1 MAIVTLRLAAPAVGT
16 AGNDLRTAI
25 GRSPVAGT
33 LVRCSFFASTT
44 LTGAATNNRTL
55 SLLNGGAAGTGTTSM
70 ASKNFANGT
79 NATAQSDTVI
89 TLSGTAANLVVAAG
103 DVLQWDSL
111 HVGTGLA
118 DPGGLVEVDIQT
130 SLAG

>member
-1 MAIVTLRLAAPAVGT
+1 MALVTLRLAAPAVAT
-16 AGNDLRTAI
+16 AGNSLRTAI

-33 LVRCSFFASTT
+33 VVRCSFFASTT

-55 SLLNGGAAGTGTTSM
+55 SLFNGGAAGTGTTSA
-70 ASKNFANGT
+70 ASKNFASGT

-89 TLSGTAANLVVAAG
+89 TLSGTAANLAVALN

-111 HVGTGLA
+111 AVGTGLA
-118 DPGGLVEVDIQT
+118 DPGGQVEVDIQT
-130 SLAG
+130 NLV